1 MSWRSRAGAS
11 GTAGTWPPVGTPA
24 GPQAEIAW
32 WPEVW
37 GVRVR
42 GLRGPQGLSSLYAN
56 GQKTGA
62 TGLVCESSPGCPSQK
77 PLLKQTHGGARPP
90 GPRSQAEPPTPLPS
104 PRAPQARCFRLEGRP
119 VPAGGAVSVCL
130 SYSPSVSSPHP
141 VSKGLVCA
149 PSMTRLDC
157 RDPPSPRLPHFPRGG
172 HWLPK
177 SCLAAH
183 PENEDDREFSVR
195 PFLLRRRP
203 LGRMGVGRMG
213 VCRLR
218 RCCLTGDVRSL
229 PRQC

>member
-1 MSWRSRAGAS
+1 MATRRDSSRAAS
-11 GTAGTWPPVGTPA
+11 RDCVVARGLGCACPGPERTSRPFLSLYKRSKDGGYGPCVRIQPRMPLPEASPEADTWWGKAPGTP
-24 GPQAEIAW
+24 
-32 WPEVW
+32 
-37 GVRVR
+37 
-42 GLRGPQGLSSLYAN
+42 LR
-56 GQKTGA
+56 
-62 TGLVCESSPGCPSQK
+62 E
-77 PLLKQTHGGARPP
+77 
-90 GPRSQAEPPTPLPS
+90 QAEPPTPLPS

-157 RDPPSPRLPHFPRGG
+157 RDPPSPCLPHFPRGG